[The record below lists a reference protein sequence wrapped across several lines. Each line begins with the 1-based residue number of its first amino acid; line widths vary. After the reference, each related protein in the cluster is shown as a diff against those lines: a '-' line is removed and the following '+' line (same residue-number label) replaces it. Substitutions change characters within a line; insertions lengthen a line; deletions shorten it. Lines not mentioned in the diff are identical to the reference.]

1 MDTWKA
7 QRTVSKHYKSGLP
20 QALPEA
26 LDHHN
31 DGLLNLYFDQHLCFQ
46 GAADDGF
53 EGQCPNS
60 EAFGSFLGLLESIPF
75 LDTASSY
82 GSTEE
87 AMPDLRYVLKK
98 RFGRGSYGE
107 VWLAFHWNCHQ
118 DTNVSNS
125 TFKNENISFEA
136 RCSNSSMNSS
146 CSSNHGQSAGSFDD
160 DLFILKRIMVERGPA
175 VYLSGLREK
184 YFGEMFLN
192 ASKNIQGLSDEY
204 ESSFSEDF
212 ESDFD
217 ELSKMSKYG
226 LGNKWVEDNIF
237 PNRFMF
243 QTPVFEEGLNHIA
256 RYIESFESK
265 SNEMWL
271 VFRHEGVSLSKVIYT
286 VEDVIDNA
294 GEEKLETAKLVQI
307 LRPSKWWR
315 WLKTTEAGKQEMRI
329 VIHQLLMAL
338 KACHSR
344 NVTHRD
350 IKPENMVVCF
360 EDAETGRCLKGV
372 PSGDRNYTIKMRII
386 DFGSAV
392 DDFTMKHLYGSSGPT
407 RAEQTFEYSPP
418 EAFLNASWH
427 QEPSSRRLK
436 YDMWSV
442 GVVILELILGSPS
455 VFQISPKTQALLD
468 PHIQGWNE
476 DLKELAYKLRSF
488 MELCILIPGSSSN
501 HRQTRGQLR
510 DSPASWKCSEEF
522 FSQQIKSRDPL
533 KTGFV
538 KSILCIFTFCC
549 DLFIS

>member
-1 MDTWKA
+1 
-7 QRTVSKHYKSGLP
+7 
-20 QALPEA
+20 
-26 LDHHN
+26 
-31 DGLLNLYFDQHLCFQ
+31 
-46 GAADDGF
+46 
-53 EGQCPNS
+53 
-60 EAFGSFLGLLESIPF
+60 
-75 LDTASSY
+75 
-82 GSTEE
+82 
-87 AMPDLRYVLKK
+87 
-98 RFGRGSYGE
+98 
-107 VWLAFHWNCHQ
+107 
-118 DTNVSNS
+118 
-125 TFKNENISFEA
+125 
-136 RCSNSSMNSS
+136 
-146 CSSNHGQSAGSFDD
+146 
-160 DLFILKRIMVERGPA
+160 
-175 VYLSGLREK
+175 
-184 YFGEMFLN
+184 MFLN

-212 ESDFD
+212 ESDFA
-217 ELSKMSKYG
+217 
-226 LGNKWVEDNIF
+226 
-237 PNRFMF
+237 
-243 QTPVFEEGLNHIA
+243 VFEEGLNHIA

-501 HRQTRGQLR
+501 HPCGVQMQLR

-533 KTGFV
+533 KTGFPDV
-538 KSILCIFTFCC
+538 WALRLVRRLLLWDPDDRLSVDEALDHPYFKQVPKG
-549 DLFIS
+549 

>member
-1 MDTWKA
+1 TAAALLKSYREQIHNGAVSHARNYRSIRSAVSNGGKRFLFKELTRDHHPDREDEKIRVEAAGGYILETSGVHRINGELAISRAIGDIQLKSYGVISVPEVTNWQPLTASDNYLVVASDGVFEKLGFQDVCDILWDSKNCGTRKLGLSSSHSYSLAECLVEAAFVEGSMDNIAAVVVPLGPSVVSKTLLRERCVEEEDIDCSTTRVTNFMHEESADDFTSKLAHLEHRLPLITEFSRLLVEAKYGNLGCYYLDESLNNIMDTWKA

-31 DGLLNLYFDQHLCFQ
+31 
-46 GAADDGF
+46 DDGF

-125 TFKNENISFEA
+125 TFKNENIS
-136 RCSNSSMNSS
+136 
-146 CSSNHGQSAGSFDD
+146 SNHGQSAGSFDD

-226 LGNKWVEDNIF
+226 LGNKW
-237 PNRFMF
+237 
-243 QTPVFEEGLNHIA
+243 
-256 RYIESFESK
+256 
-265 SNEMWL
+265 
-271 VFRHEGVSLSKVIYT
+271 GV
-286 VEDVIDNA
+286 N
-294 GEEKLETAKLVQI
+294 
-307 LRPSKWWR
+307 
-315 WLKTTEAGKQEMRI
+315 
-329 VIHQLLMAL
+329 
-338 KACHSR
+338 
-344 NVTHRD
+344 
-350 IKPENMVVCF
+350 
-360 EDAETGRCLKGV
+360 
-372 PSGDRNYTIKMRII
+372 
-386 DFGSAV
+386 
-392 DDFTMKHLYGSSGPT
+392 

-436 YDMWSV
+436 YVMYDMWSV

-476 DLKELAYKLRSF
+476 DLKELAY
-488 MELCILIPGSSSN
+488 N
-501 HRQTRGQLR
+501 
-510 DSPASWKCSEEF
+510 
-522 FSQQIKSRDPL
+522 
-533 KTGFV
+533 
-538 KSILCIFTFCC
+538 
-549 DLFIS
+549 